1 MKKTLDSSTSS
12 WLWQFARR
20 RAELLSLDG
29 ALRGDLLHK
38 QSALL
43 HSRAVCSN
51 GFLGMERNYGSQTGA
66 VTSRPPPSIALTVLT
81 ETLINQGTFYC
92 DPFNDRME
100 DPHTYGYIMCHFR
113 VIRSLQTFCMTKCA
127 TGQRSE
133 RLAFMGRSIFMT
145 FSALTT
151 GNTLRTLLPAQLSL
165 WVLKLNKSDGT
176 CLCLESSRWSERGKK
191 TCWPKVTRLAATN
204 VLIWA
209 QPFMDHHLVILHLY
223 CPRYTL
229 LSRIR

>member
-1 MKKTLDSSTSS
+1 MV
-12 WLWQFARR
+12 
-20 RAELLSLDG
+20 SLEW
-29 ALRGDLLHK
+29 R
-38 QSALL
+38 SY
-43 HSRAVCSN
+43 R
-51 GFLGMERNYGSQTGA
+51 SQTGA
-66 VTSRPPPSIALTVLT
+66 VTSHLPPSIALTVLT
-81 ETLINQGTFYC
+81 ESLICEGTFYC
-92 DPFNDRME
+92 DPSNDRME
-100 DPHTYGYIMCHFR
+100 DPHTYGYIMCRFR

-127 TGQRSE
+127 ASQRSE

-151 GNTLRTLLPAQLSL
+151 GNTLRTLLPAKLSL
-165 WVLKLNKSDGT
+165 TVLKLNKSDGT
-176 CLCLESSRWSERGKK
+176 CLCLESSRWSAKGKK